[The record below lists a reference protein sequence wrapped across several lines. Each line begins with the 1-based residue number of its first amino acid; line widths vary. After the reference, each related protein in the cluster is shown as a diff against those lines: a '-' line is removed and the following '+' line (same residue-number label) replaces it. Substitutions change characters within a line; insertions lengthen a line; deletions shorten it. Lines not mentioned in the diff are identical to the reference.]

1 MHKKTY
7 RRKPGLERA
16 DIIFPHALREM
27 SPKVAEQFD
36 EHLALCHWEETVGPH
51 AAKKVKPVAIQ
62 NGCLLLVAES
72 SSWQNELALLR
83 LDIMSKLNRFV
94 GRNFVRSIRFVPK
107 RKDVL
112 TAYEAYNLHARKQRQ
127 NEKEQD
133 LVFEAYQQTSLSEA
147 EQNRVQEMTQIVD
160 DPDLRKQ
167 LASFMGMGIRLKKA
181 REKAHFHLCQD
192 CGRQIEVG
200 TLCLDCRRKHR
211 EAVRQDIRKYLREIP
226 WATFAELQKL
236 MYCTPSMV
244 ERERKRLVQIEA
256 RKVRLGDEE
265 SLEAKALVMLYRA
278 IKPSQLTPAII
289 HRALREL
296 QQDLARPQ
304 VFTPLKQKK

>member
-27 SPKVAEQFD
+27 SPKVADQFD
-36 EHLALCHWEETVGPH
+36 EHLALCHWEETVGPQ

-83 LDIMSKLNRFV
+83 LDIMSKLNHFI

-107 RKDVL
+107 RKDML
-112 TAYEAYNLHARKQRQ
+112 TAYESYNIHAHEQRQ
-127 NEKEQD
+127 SEREQN
-133 LVFEAYQQTSLSEA
+133 LVAEAYQQTSLSEE
-147 EQNRVQEMTQIVD
+147 EQNRVQQMTQIVD
-160 DPDLRKQ
+160 DPELRKQ

-181 REKAHFHLCQD
+181 REKVHFHLCQD
-192 CGRQIEVG
+192 CGRQIEEG
-200 TLCLDCRRKHR
+200 TLCLDCRREHR
-211 EAVRQDIRKYLREIP
+211 EAVRQKIREYLHDIP
-226 WATFAELQKL
+226 WATFAELQK
-236 MYCTPSMV
+236 MIFCTPLTV
-244 ERERKRLVQIEA
+244 ERERKRLVQIMA

-265 SLEAKALVMLYRA
+265 SMEAKFLVMLYRA
-278 IKPSQLTPAII
+278 IKPSQLTPAVI
-289 HRALREL
+289 HKALGEL

-304 VFTPLKQKK
+304 ISTPWKKKK